1 MSNKK
6 GGNRV
11 NSAKKFLFGF
21 SMLILIL
28 AGCNTDQGAQNND
41 NPNNN
46 DFQNVSFGPNHNNQ
60 NEGTEN
66 LPDIPLFDG
75 NPNEGNIHQYQFRK
89 EFRYQDGNWEEIHPD
104 NRNQNRYQVPSDT
117 EPNAGNT
124 PEEGNN
130 NVAEGDNQTPENGQ
144 ATVNA
149 SEVVKEV
156 VRLTNE
162 ERKKN
167 GLSALKMD
175 PELNNAAQKKSA
187 DMASNGYF
195 SHNSPTYGSP
205 FDMLKQ
211 FGIEYSVAAE
221 NIAAG
226 QDTAQAVVDGWMN
239 SEGHRKNILNKS
251 VTHIGV
257 GMAEGG
263 AQGPYW
269 TQLFIAK

>member
-1 MSNKK
+1 M
-6 GGNRV
+6 